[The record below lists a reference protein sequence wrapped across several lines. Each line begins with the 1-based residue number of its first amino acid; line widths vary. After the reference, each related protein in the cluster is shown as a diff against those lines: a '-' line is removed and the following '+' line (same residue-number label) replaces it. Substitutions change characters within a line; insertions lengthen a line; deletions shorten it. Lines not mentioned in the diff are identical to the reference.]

1 MGMVTITKKFDFC
14 YGHFLPNYQ
23 GKCAT
28 QHGHNSTLEI
38 EIDSHHNVNTYAGMV
53 MDFGDL
59 KSIVKDL
66 VIDKLDH
73 KNLNDFPEFAL
84 TAPTAENIV
93 SWVVQT
99 LTSPESPLKFCLVRV
114 RVYETAN
121 SYSEWRA

>member
-1 MGMVTITKKFDFC
+1 MGKVTITKRFEFC
-14 YGHFLPNYQ
+14 YGHFLPDYK

-38 EIDSHHNVNTYAGMV
+38 EIDSHHNVCTYPGMI

-73 KNLNDFPEFAL
+73 KNLNEFPEFAL

-93 SWVVQT
+93 NWVVHT
-99 LTSPESPLKFCLVRV
+99 LTSPESPLQFCLTRV
-114 RVYETAN
+114 RVYETAD
-121 SYSEWRA
+121 SYAEWRA